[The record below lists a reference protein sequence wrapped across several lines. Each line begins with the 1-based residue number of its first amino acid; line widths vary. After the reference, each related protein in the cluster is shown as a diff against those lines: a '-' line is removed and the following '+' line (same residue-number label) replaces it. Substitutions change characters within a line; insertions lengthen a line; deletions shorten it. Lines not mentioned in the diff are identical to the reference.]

1 MNEVTIFKNAEF
13 GEIRTL
19 DLNGEPWFVGK
30 DVAEVLGYSNVR
42 DALSKH
48 VDDEDKGVAICDTL
62 GGTQTMTIINESGL
76 YSLILSSK
84 LPTAKKFK
92 HWVTSE
98 VLPAIRRTGAYN
110 SGYSTAYSAEEVR
123 GIIMQEATRMLININ
138 TRLGLRKEKA
148 PPKKDTSKI
157 GQLSPEDRQRAE
169 SIIKSNSYTEA
180 VYQIRTVIGLP
191 IGATAVRTYAIK
203 HGLR

>member
-1 MNEVTIFKNAEF
+1 MNELTTFNNPDF
-13 GEIRTL
+13 GNIRTL
-19 DLNGEPWFVGK
+19 TVNGEPWFVGK
-30 DVAEVLGYSNVR
+30 DVAEILGYTNSR
-42 DALSKH
+42 KAIADH
-48 VDDEDKGVAICDTL
+48 VDEEDKGVTNCDTL

-123 GIIMQEATRMLININ
+123 DIIMQEATRMLININ
-138 TRLGLRKEKA
+138 ARLGLRNAKA

-180 VYQIRTVIGLP
+180 AYQIRTVIGLP